1 MVLLIPYF
9 SLTDIFWLIVCFL
22 NEQSAMERKEKEN
35 KDPALEDPD
44 AYNLVKCLEIN
55 SEVSK
60 SQIYNVI

>member
-1 MVLLIPYF
+1 
-9 SLTDIFWLIVCFL
+9 
-22 NEQSAMERKEKEN
+22 MERKEKEN
-35 KDPALEDPD
+35 KDPALEDPG